1 MSCTILLEVWIYCF
15 ENNLVYILAPK
26 SNLYTQLLLLIQ
38 PTVYDMTIS
47 IQAFVD
53 VSTTIS

>member
-1 MSCTILLEVWIYCF
+1 MSHIILLEVWIYCF
-15 ENNLVYILAPK
+15 ENSLVYILAPK

-38 PTVYDMTIS
+38 PTVYDTTIS

-53 VSTTIS
+53 VCATLS